1 MDDQARSLL
10 KLGIDSSCR
19 WERAYVGG
27 FLSFCGDRD
36 IGNKVRLV
44 IPDALMVDCRS
55 SSIVVRLT
63 REELKVGQTSF
74 PGIGIES
81 DAREPRAVRAD
92 ARGIWPDLPCKCSRI
107 YHLLYHRDPT
117 TNLPS
122 HPIAA
127 RRHFLWLETMR

>member
-10 KLGIDSSCR
+10 KLGIESSCR

-44 IPDALMVDCRS
+44 IPDAFMVDCRS
-55 SSIVVRLT
+55 SLIVVRLT

-92 ARGIWPDLPCKCSRI
+92 ARGSWGIWPDL
-107 YHLLYHRDPT
+107 
-117 TNLPS
+117 
-122 HPIAA
+122 
-127 RRHFLWLETMR
+127 TM

>member
-27 FLSFCGDRD
+27 FRSFCGDRD

-44 IPDALMVDCRS
+44 IPDALMVDCRTTLDF
-55 SSIVVRLT
+55 IVVRLT

-74 PGIGIES
+74 PGIGIKS

-92 ARGIWPDLPCKCSRI
+92 ARGIWPDL
-107 YHLLYHRDPT
+107 
-117 TNLPS
+117 
-122 HPIAA
+122 
-127 RRHFLWLETMR
+127 TM